1 MKTFTL
7 RRIRQNDYATYGEL
21 YDDTGA
27 KIATTLE
34 LPWQNNAHDR
44 SCIPG
49 DATYTAR
56 RRASAE
62 HRCELFGLVDVP
74 DRGDV
79 EMHIGCLPR
88 DTKGCILLGTA
99 FGEVDYADGKP
110 GAKGYGITGSGAA
123 FKRFMN
129 LVDAVDEVALR
140 IINPTPSL
148 A

>member
-27 KIATTLE
+27 MVARTLE
-34 LPWQNNAHDR
+34 LPWQNNAHGR

-49 DATYTAR
+49 DATFTAR
-56 RRASAE
+56 RRNSAE
-62 HRCELFGLVDVP
+62 HHCELFGLVDVP

-110 GAKGYGITGSGAA
+110 GAKGFGITGSGAA